1 MPSQRFESF
10 DTQSNDPR
18 LAMSVMS
25 FGPADSDAGSWDVLS
40 TKSALAE
47 SEAGSWVVLAT
58 NSVRGSWK
66 VPHKAESE
74 AGSWVVE
81 KDAADSEDPKG
92 SKGPDD
98 FPEVD
103 PDDKSIYCDNCEMW
117 LRNCDQWKEHFV
129 RKKHKKH
136 EAEFVANS
144 TPSASHKADLSGT
157 TRSTTTRRSAP
168 GGPKFGEPNI
178 QSTRRTHKP
187 VSQTCSGWLDIL
199 RGRSKLPAHTCYCEQ
214 MNASYYMHEQVHMEE
229 IRWLVFFTFSA
240 SGFFKCPPPLGLQ
253 K

>member
-1 MPSQRFESF
+1 
-10 DTQSNDPR
+10 
-18 LAMSVMS
+18 MSVMS

-129 RKKHKKH
+129 RKKHKK
-136 EAEFVANS
+136 
-144 TPSASHKADLSGT
+144 
-157 TRSTTTRRSAP
+157 TRSGIR
-168 GGPKFGEPNI
+168 
-178 QSTRRTHKP
+178 
-187 VSQTCSGWLDIL
+187 
-199 RGRSKLPAHTCYCEQ
+199 CEQ
-214 MNASYYMHEQVHMEE
+214 HPISLSQGRPFRGHQVYHYQTVCA
-229 IRWLVFFTFSA
+229 WWAKVW
-240 SGFFKCPPPLGLQ
+240 
-253 K
+253 